1 MIKAATQNATRFH
14 QTATLASAAVMIA
27 DPPARARVRDA
38 LQHEGLTSRVVT
50 MGDFTIRGIEGAPV
64 AALVWDGAPA
74 PTALTFLRRTRAPAS
89 QLVDL
94 PLLLYVPPRAD
105 VAQLLIAAGA
115 FPLIRG
121 EVQSGTVADA
131 GRLRA
136 AIRALLESA
145 PADAV
150 YRRLMLALP
159 DLTQDVQHIC
169 RFACGKLAAR
179 KGDTLTVARVAKEL
193 GMARR
198 TLERRFQSLGLP
210 KPKEFL
216 DWIVVVFGV
225 YVAGSQGTQLY
236 ALGPR
241 MGFSEARMR
250 RTRLRLRT
258 LRSATSGV
266 ARVLQQLSDRIT
278 RFRLRL
284 GLALDAA
291 VATPGSSPRRVRRPP
306 RPPHAYARARAARA

>member
-1 MIKAATQNATRFH
+1 
-14 QTATLASAAVMIA
+14 MIA
-27 DPPARARVRDA
+27 DPLARARVRDA
-38 LQHEGLTSRVVT
+38 LQDEGLIARVVT

-74 PTALTFLRRTRAPAS
+74 AVALSFLHRTRASAS
-89 QLVDL
+89 QLADL

-105 VAQLLIAAGA
+105 VAQLLLAAGA

-121 EVQSGTVADA
+121 EIQSGTLADVN
-131 GRLRA
+131 RLRA
-136 AIRALLESA
+136 AIRGLLESA
-145 PADAV
+145 PAAAV

-179 KGDTLTVARVAKEL
+179 KGDSITVSRVAKEL
-193 GMARR
+193 RMARR
-198 TLERRFQSLGLP
+198 TLERRFRTLGLP

-216 DWIVVVFGV
+216 DWIVVVFAA
-225 YVAGSQGTQLY
+225 YVARGQGTQLY

-241 MGFSEARMR
+241 IGLSEARMR

-258 LRSATSGV
+258 LRRATGGV
-266 ARVLQQLSDRIT
+266 ARVLSQLSDRIT
-278 RFRLRL
+278 LYRMRS
-284 GLALDAA
+284 GPAPKAA
-291 VATPGSSPRRVRRPP
+291 VATPASSPMIGRRPP
-306 RPPHAYARARAARA
+306 RPPHAYARVRAAPA